1 MPLIDKKIS
10 HYIFILKKKKRWAQE
25 SKTNGGKKWRTMR
38 EREREREREVTNEKK
53 NEK

>member
-10 HYIFILKKKKRWAQE
+10 HYIFILKKKRWAQE

-38 EREREREREVTNEKK
+38 EREREREVTNEKK